1 MRFPKNGTDYL
12 TPLSLSNSGATRS
25 SHENKRELH
34 PPRAAFFV
42 TGGEGNLRTG
52 LHGGTQ
58 LHGGA
63 QLDDGLTWMDEAGD
77 GFSSA
82 CGEQQGLLPAGF
94 GDGELAFR

>member
-1 MRFPKNGTDYL
+1 MRFPKNGTDYF

-52 LHGGTQ
+52 LLAVRSYMAGRS
-58 LHGGA
+58 
-63 QLDDGLTWMDEAGD
+63 WMMA
-77 GFSSA
+77 
-82 CGEQQGLLPAGF
+82 
-94 GDGELAFR
+94 